1 MEPHT
6 EVGVLEVEWGG
17 ATFFSRKE
25 GSLLYPA
32 PRISSWREPL
42 GVLGARLLT
51 RDLFHPGEKWM
62 GPVPPGVN
70 ARL

>member
-25 GSLLYPA
+25 G
-32 PRISSWREPL
+32 RVKR
-42 GVLGARLLT
+42 
-51 RDLFHPGEKWM
+51 K
-62 GPVPPGVN
+62 
-70 ARL
+70 